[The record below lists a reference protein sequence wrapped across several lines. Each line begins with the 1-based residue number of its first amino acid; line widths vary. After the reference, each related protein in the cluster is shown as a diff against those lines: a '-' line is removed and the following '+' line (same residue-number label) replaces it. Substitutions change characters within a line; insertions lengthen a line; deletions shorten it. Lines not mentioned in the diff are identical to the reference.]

1 MCDVGEME
9 GLVEAGVFYCCSD
22 DGAAGVGTG
31 GTRDYIDVRCAND
44 EVKWERGRQGDSE
57 HLSFF
62 RCDLKGG
69 QAGGDGGPGSGAIY
83 KLFCVEDA
91 GGCLD
96 LDGVVNGTR
105 REGGCVGAEVD
116 GGGMYGGEKCG
127 GELAGVEAVLFE
139 ENETVVAGVECGKE
153 AGEVGGC
160 EFVVWGGDFGRE
172 GL

>member
-9 GLVEAGVFYCCSD
+9 GLVEAGVFYGGSD
-22 DGAAGVGTG
+22 DCAPCIGAGCA
-31 GTRDYIDVRCAND
+31 RDYIDAGGSND

-96 LDGVVNGTR
+96 LDGVVNGTSG
-105 REGGCVGAEVD
+105 EGGCVGAEVD

-139 ENETVVAGVECGKE
+139 ENETVVAGVEYGKE
-153 AGEVGGC
+153 PGEVGGC
-160 EFVVWGGDFGRE
+160 EFVV
-172 GL
+172 